1 MLEEQEG
8 AAQNVVGK
16 IQNAVGGALGDSG
29 LQLRGSAR
37 QAAGTV
43 QQRYGE
49 ALDQVRSLTT
59 ENPLA
64 ALGVGVAVGLV
75 LGALF
80 ARN

>member
-16 IQNAVGGALGDSG
+16 IQNAAGAVLGDSG
-29 LQLRGSAR
+29 LQLKGNVR

-49 ALDQVRSLTT
+49 ALDQVRSLTG

-64 ALGVGVAVGLV
+64 ALGIGVAVGVV